1 MFIKYVDV
9 EFIGASDA
17 PKDVYSAYLTHNR
30 YEHQLFTVKF
40 RDWGIFHD
48 SIEPGT
54 PVIINYGFTNKQ
66 TFYGYVHHL
75 SSDRTVNNNFME
87 VTFIGASFL
96 MKQQSQK
103 VYINKTADQIVQEIA
118 QKHGLSYYTVPHDRV
133 WPQLS
138 QSGESD
144 WSFLVKLAKKCGYT
158 LRVHN
163 TELYFQPML
172 EDFTNQR
179 VSAPRFMLRGPI
191 NSDGW
196 SMYSF
201 KPLIGESIPYED
213 SLKGAVAVSG
223 MDYINDEPIK
233 NVNQTR
239 NKKTRKLAKPEIF
252 DIFATSV
259 VITDQETARHEAKAA
274 EDRNSFPY
282 RAEAVLMGDPTIRP
296 DMPIFLDG
304 IGDPYTGYWT
314 VLKVTHSFEEKTRGT
329 HLFTTK
335 VVVGTDSLGD
345 SSVWVDGSAISAP
358 LNSEIRLVNPTIKK
372 TQKKPTTSLR
382 GDTFKVPRQSR
393 GSFTVA
399 ETRKAPKS
407 AFESKPVTW
416 KSNMKS
422 LVEPDKSPA
431 RPYHVVTR
439 LKKAGRI

>member
-1 MFIKYVDV
+1 MFTKYVEV
-9 EFIGASDA
+9 EFIGAASA
-17 PKDVYSAYLTHNR
+17 PQDVYSAYFYHNR
-30 YEHQLFTVKF
+30 YEHQLVTISF
-40 RDWGIFHD
+40 RDWGIYHD
-48 SIEPGT
+48 TIEPGT
-54 PVIINYGFTNKQ
+54 PVVIHYGFTNKQ

-75 SSDRTVNNNFME
+75 SSDRSVNNNFME
-87 VTFIGASFL
+87 ITFIGASFL

-103 VYINKTADQIVQEIA
+103 VYLNKTADQIVQEIA
-118 QKHGLSYYTVPHDRV
+118 EKHGLSHYTVPHERV

-179 VSAPRFMLRGPI
+179 LTAPNFVLRGPI

-213 SLKGAVAVSG
+213 ALKGAVAVSG
-223 MDYINDEPIK
+223 MDYVNNEPIK
-233 NVNQTR
+233 NVQQTR

-252 DIFATSV
+252 DVFATSV
-259 VITDQETARHEAKAA
+259 VVTDQETARHEAKAA
-274 EDRNSFPY
+274 EDRNVFPY

-304 IGDPYTGYWT
+304 LGEPYTGYWT

-329 HLFTTK
+329 HLFTTT

-345 SSVWVDGSAISAP
+345 ADTWVDGTVVSQPVKSGV
-358 LNSEIRLVNPTIKK
+358 RVVTPTVKK
-372 TQKKPTTSLR
+372 TQKKSVSSLT
-382 GDTFKVPRQSR
+382 GDSFKVPRQSR
-393 GSFTVA
+393 GAFTVT
-399 ETRKAPKS
+399 ETRDAPKS
-407 AFESKPVTW
+407 AFQSKPAAW
-416 KSNMKS
+416 KSNMKT
-422 LVEPDKSPA
+422 LVEPDKSPS
-431 RPYHVVTR
+431 RPYHVVSR